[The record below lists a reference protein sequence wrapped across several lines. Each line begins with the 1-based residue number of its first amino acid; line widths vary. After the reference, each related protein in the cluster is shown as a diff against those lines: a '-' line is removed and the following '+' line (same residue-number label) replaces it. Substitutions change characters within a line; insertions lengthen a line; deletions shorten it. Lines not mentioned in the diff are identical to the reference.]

1 MIVVGLIGFLSCSF
15 DDNVGISGGVNF
27 KDTLM
32 IPHDNQTGRW
42 ISSFRQVL
50 YPSLSLPFNFFLA

>member
-1 MIVVGLIGFLSCSF
+1 MIAVGLIGFISCSF
-15 DDNVGISGGVNF
+15 DDNVGITGGVNF

-42 ISSFRQVL
+42 ISSFR
-50 YPSLSLPFNFFLA
+50 